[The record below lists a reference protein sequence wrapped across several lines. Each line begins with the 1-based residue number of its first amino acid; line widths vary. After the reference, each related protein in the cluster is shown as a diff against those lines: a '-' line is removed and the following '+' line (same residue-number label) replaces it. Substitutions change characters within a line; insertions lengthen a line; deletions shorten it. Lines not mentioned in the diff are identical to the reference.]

1 MGPGFSPSI
10 GTAASEQPD
19 EESDTLTAAF
29 DPYWRIVGIVNNH
42 ISRGRLIQAGESLR
56 ELSQWLSGNVD
67 ALSEV
72 T

>member
-19 EESDTLTAAF
+19 EDSDTVTAAY
-29 DPYWRIVGIVNNH
+29 DPYWRMVGVVNDR
-42 ISRGRLIQAGESLR
+42 ISRGHLIEARGSLR
-56 ELSQWLSGNVD
+56 QLSQWLSDNVD
-67 ALSEV
+67 TLSEM